1 MNASHKHGL
10 MGTRP
15 SQHTPRESEES
26 VTDIL
31 DGRHP
36 GGGKAYGIPSYEE
49 KMEEWHETGR
59 MPWAM
64 SKGAPLVPV
73 TGEMMDM
80 MLGRR
85 RRYWAVRRR
94 AREAGWRVGRAWTI
108 LRHGYDP
115 WDC

>member
-1 MNASHKHGL
+1 MSDQQPHKHGL

-15 SQHTPRESEES
+15 SQHTPRDTDSS
-26 VTDIL
+26 DIL
-31 DGRHP
+31 DGRRAGP
-36 GGGKAYGIPSYEE
+36 KAYGIPSYEE
-49 KMEEWHETGR
+49 KMEEWYETGQ

-64 SKGAPLVPV
+64 NKGAPLVPV

-85 RRYWAVRRR
+85 QRYWAFRRTLR
-94 AREAGWRVGRAWTI
+94 QVGWRVQRAWVI